1 MPALNEPKYMPIRD
15 LSEEQLRLMIGV
27 VTTVKTYRSAESAE
41 PQNVLTG
48 KLRVVG
54 TDKEGTVTMAFD
66 GAFGYDRYTEDRP
79 VTILVPYHVQIV

>member
-1 MPALNEPKYMPIRD
+1 MPAFNQAKFMPIRD
-15 LSEEQLRLMIGV
+15 LSEEQMRQMIGV

-48 KLRVVG
+48 KLRVIG